1 MLAFGEECVPA
12 ALLSKRQCADASFGT
27 HTPRISTV
35 PDPPSSELLAR
46 RWFATVSRGAFD
58 ELAELLHE
66 DVELVSKIRTGAVVR
81 GRADVADFIRDDVAP
96 SLFDAAVDVYTP
108 LDEEK
113 VIAEG
118 RLRWIDE
125 ERVIRD
131 DPVVWALEFREGLLH
146 RFVAVRSTLDAEMVL
161 GVSR

>member
-1 MLAFGEECVPA
+1 VPTRVLAFQTTTRCDA
-12 ALLSKRQCADASFGT
+12 A
-27 HTPRISTV
+27 HTPEIAVS
-35 PDPPSSELLAR
+35 PDSPSSERLAR

-58 ELAELLHE
+58 ELTELLHE

-81 GRADVADFIRDDVAP
+81 GRADVAHFIRDDVAP
-96 SLFDAAVDVYTP
+96 SLFGAAVDVYTP

-131 DPVVWALEFREGLLH
+131 DPVVWALEFREGLLR